1 MIGTISK
8 DKIFQILFVLCISV
22 PYFNNYELTFV
33 IWLFTVIYTLQRK
46 YSVNFLTQIFC
57 FSAILAIAFCSSLFS
72 NFKAYNF
79 IRDITYF
86 LKPIFGL
93 LIGYQ
98 ICKTRIKE
106 PLKLVVNTGVIIA
119 LLHIAIIIYC
129 FLILNVGDINS
140 LRYYA
145 GYFSDYE
152 VYVLVF
158 LFFSKELKIDISK
171 SKRRNFIII
180 LAISSL
186 FYLSRTNFIQFV
198 ILFLAFK
205 GFFTMNRRN
214 ITILTTIIVVISL
227 GYSTILFINPKRNGP
242 GLEAFLYKIKIAP
255 TEPFK
260 TKINREDYK
269 DFNDNYRSVEN
280 ILTFNQMTS
289 EENGTIIFGK
299 GLGSLV
305 NLHTEVIL
313 DDTLLKEISILHNGF
328 MTVFL
333 KSGILGIL
341 ILIYSITSL
350 YRNCYFSDNKFKNS
364 NYIFVGTI
372 VFLFFSYWVFMGL
385 YFKADTKSILI
396 GLLIAYVERMK
407 KRQLNNEALKI
418 TQ

>member
-1 MIGTISK
+1 
-8 DKIFQILFVLCISV
+8 
-22 PYFNNYELTFV
+22 
-33 IWLFTVIYTLQRK
+33 
-46 YSVNFLTQIFC
+46 
-57 FSAILAIAFCSSLFS
+57 
-72 NFKAYNF
+72 
-79 IRDITYF
+79 
-86 LKPIFGL
+86 
-93 LIGYQ
+93 
-98 ICKTRIKE
+98 
-106 PLKLVVNTGVIIA
+106 
-119 LLHIAIIIYC
+119 
-129 FLILNVGDINS
+129 
-140 LRYYA
+140 
-145 GYFSDYE
+145 
-152 VYVLVF
+152 
-158 LFFSKELKIDISK
+158 
-171 SKRRNFIII
+171 
-180 LAISSL
+180 
-186 FYLSRTNFIQFV
+186 
-198 ILFLAFK
+198 
-205 GFFTMNRRN
+205 MNRRN